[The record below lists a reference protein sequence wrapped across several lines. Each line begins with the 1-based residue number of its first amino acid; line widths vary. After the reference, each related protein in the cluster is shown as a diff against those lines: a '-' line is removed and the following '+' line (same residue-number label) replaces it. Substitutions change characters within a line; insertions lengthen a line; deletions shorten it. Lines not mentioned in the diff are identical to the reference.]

1 MALPDE
7 FLYQLKSANTIDSVI
22 GSYVNLL
29 RSGHDF
35 VGLCPFHSEKTPS
48 FHIYTDTQSFYCFGC
63 GAGGDV
69 ITFIKRIENLDYIE
83 AVKLLA
89 QRAGLE
95 VPESGHDSKL
105 SELKKRIL
113 EINRATANYYYKMLV
128 SGEDKRGLKYFA
140 SRKLKPETIKKYGL
154 GYAPGT
160 WDGLKKH
167 LSALGYNEDE
177 MIAAGVRS
185 VGRSGS
191 SVYDTF
197 RERVIFPIIDLRGNV
212 IAFGGRIIEGDGPK
226 YLNTSDTP
234 VFKKSRNL
242 FSLNFAKNSPVKKL
256 ILAEGYMDVI
266 AINQAGFENVVA
278 TLGTALTP
286 EQARLMKQYA
296 DDVIISYDSDGAGQ
310 KATARA
316 INLLSEAGINTRII
330 KMDGAK
336 DPDEYIK
343 KFGAQR
349 FKMLLDNSGG
359 AINFELEKCRQGL
372 DTETEMGKVE
382 FLKRC
387 VSVLAGIK
395 NQLERDVYISK
406 ISKEEDININVL
418 RSQVNSEIRR
428 SINTEKK
435 KQWRAIKAKPFF
447 TDKLVPESSSCLRE
461 VKAEEGILA
470 YLFRNPDKTE
480 YVKNHIEPDCFIT
493 EFYRRIYNI
502 FCEKTSVSDDFSL
515 SLFSDLLSDEEMG
528 KISGIYA
535 KNKDIIITIQN
546 LNDYIKILN
555 DYKEASAISS
565 KNELSDDDLLNIV
578 KKAREK

>member
-29 RSGHDF
+29 RTGHDF

-95 VPESGHDSKL
+95 VPESSHDGKL
-105 SELKKRIL
+105 SELKKSIL
-113 EINRATANYYYKMLV
+113 EINRATANYYYKMLI

-167 LSALGYNEDE
+167 LLSLGYNEDE
-177 MIAAGVRS
+177 MIAAGVRT

-191 SVYDTF
+191 NVYDTF

-212 IAFGGRIIEGDGPK
+212 IAFGGRIIEGNGPK
-226 YLNTSDTP
+226 YLNTGDTP

-296 DDVIISYDSDGAGQ
+296 DDVIISYDSDSAGQ

-387 VSVLAGIK
+387 VGVLAGIK

-428 SINTEKK
+428 SIKTEKK

-480 YVKNHIEPDCFIT
+480 YVKKHIEPDCFIT

-502 FCEKTSVSDDFSL
+502 FCEKISVSDDFSL

-546 LNDYIKILN
+546 LNDYMKILN
-555 DYKEASAISS
+555 DHKEASVISS
-565 KNELSDDDLLNIV
+565 KSELSDDDLLNIV